1 MSIHCLTIIY
11 YSIKNK
17 IENIYL
23 KCECEC
29 VCVLDSRKKIF
40 YMYIYNTNMYPMLGL
55 DRVG

>member
-1 MSIHCLTIIY
+1 MSIHCPTIIY

-29 VCVLDSRKKIF
+29 VCIGFKKKNILHV
-40 YMYIYNTNMYPMLGL
+40 YLYNTNMYPMLGL